1 MKSRIC
7 HHEIDVF
14 SLILFHG
21 FVLNCCYI
29 LSVNQMIRL
38 AKCLDRINGYVPK
51 ELREHLIMYQGF
63 TTMIA
68 TKIDILEY
76 SLPKQFPHNV
86 FFFEC

>member
-1 MKSRIC
+1 
-7 HHEIDVF
+7 
-14 SLILFHG
+14 
-21 FVLNCCYI
+21 
-29 LSVNQMIRL
+29 MIRL

-51 ELREHLIMYQGF
+51 ELRALNYVSGRI